1 MKEQELKG
9 CFLNLKARGH
19 LGTKPF
25 IFPFSS
31 EDEERGHYLPQKD
44 AENSFFYSL
53 S

>member
-9 CFLNLKARGH
+9 CFLNLKARGGH

-31 EDEERGHYLPQKD
+31 EDAERGHYLPQKD
-44 AENSFFYSL
+44 AENFFYSL